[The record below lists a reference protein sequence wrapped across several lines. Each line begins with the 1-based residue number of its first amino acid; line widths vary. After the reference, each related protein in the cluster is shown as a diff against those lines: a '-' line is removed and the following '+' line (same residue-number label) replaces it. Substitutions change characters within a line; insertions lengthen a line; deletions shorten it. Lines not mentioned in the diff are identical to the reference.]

1 MVRRQTYTLKMLLDE
16 IVDETIRSDQD
27 VQRLSGQWNNNM
39 INELVSTVLTDGY
52 IPPIILG
59 EEMIEDVVRQW
70 IIDGLQRGSSLLK
83 FRYGNYKISS
93 ALEEYRI
100 KYQKKIT
107 DNEGKVQRDEEGNI
121 KWETVECDIR
131 NKRYFDLPIEL
142 QNTFDK
148 YQIDVVIHQDC
159 TMKMLSKL
167 VRRYNNHTL
176 MNSSQK
182 SFTYVDN
189 YARSIREITMNNRF
203 FKDCGKYTE
212 KERANGVLERI
223 VLESVMCMF
232 HLDKWQKQSKKISTY
247 LNDYSSNEEFERL
260 NYNLTR
266 LMPIVADDLSSIFTS
281 KDSFIFFTLFDRFTR
296 LSLEDVR
303 FAEFLRAFKD
313 CLYKKKVKG
322 ESFYEIEKNHSTK
335 DKSVV
340 KKKLDLLETLMNEYF
355 DVKKEEPKEGDV
367 FAFIRENVS
376 WDITREDMEQYEEVL
391 DALTLNVDNSSKLME
406 AGNRPSFLALVAYSF
421 EKDMDLDA
429 WIVDFFRR
437 NHTYMK
443 NQKENYIRMRADL
456 DNFVLCA

>member
-39 INELVSTVLTDGY
+39 MNELVSTVLTDGY

-59 EEMIEDVVRQW
+59 EEMLEDVVRQW
-70 IIDGLQRGSSLLK
+70 MIDGLQRSSSLLK

-93 ALEEYRI
+93 AVEEFSI

-107 DNEGKVQRDEEGNI
+107 DHEGKVRRDEDGNI
-121 KWETVECDIR
+121 KWETAECDIR
-131 NKRYFDLPIEL
+131 NKRYCDLPMEL

-167 VRRYNNHTL
+167 VRRYNNHTS

-212 KERANGVLERI
+212 KERSNGILERI
-223 VLESVMCMF
+223 VMESVMCMF
-232 HLDKWQKQSKKISTY
+232 HLDRWQKQSKKISTY
-247 LNDYSSNEEFERL
+247 LNEHSSNEEFERL
-260 NYNLTR
+260 NHNLLR
-266 LMPIVADDLSSIFTS
+266 LVPIVVDDLNSIFTS
-281 KDSFIFFTLFDRFTR
+281 KDSFIFFTLFDRFTG

-313 CLYKKKVKG
+313 CLYKAKVKG
-322 ESFYEIEKNHSTK
+322 ESFYEIDQNHSTK

-340 KKKLDLLETLMNEYF
+340 KKKLDLLETLMNEYLGA
-355 DVKKEEPKEGDV
+355 DLKEPKEVNV
-367 FAFIRENVS
+367 FTFIRENVS
-376 WDITREDMEQYEEVL
+376 QNITQEDMEQYEEVWE
-391 DALTLNVDNSSKLME
+391 ALTLNVDNSSKLME
-406 AGNRPSFLALVAYSF
+406 TGNRPSFLALVAYSF
-421 EKDMDLDA
+421 EKDVDLDV
-429 WIVDFFRR
+429 WIVDFFAR
-437 NHTYMK
+437 NHSYIR
-443 NQKENYIRMRADL
+443 NQKENYIRMREDL
-456 DNFVLCA
+456 DNFVAYA